1 MACAPVKSS
10 PSTVMI
16 CCFPNCRCA
25 YRQGKQSPLVATD
38 CGNRPTAEP
47 LLAPGTAVQLWFT
60 PVRRPQGTH
69 AGKPHDG
76 GGITLLIPPSP
87 SDHRSAQSQ
96 PPPLSSYLARDML
109 SNGLSLPALM
119 RLMGHSKI
127 QTTMLYVQLTPE
139 EVYQQYARAVAQ
151 QIRRV
156 PSVQP

>member
-1 MACAPVKSS
+1 MMHSRH
-10 PSTVMI
+10 T
-16 CCFPNCRCA
+16 F
-25 YRQGKQSPLVATD
+25 
-38 CGNRPTAEP
+38 
-47 LLAPGTAVQLWFT
+47 
-60 PVRRPQGTH
+60 
-69 AGKPHDG
+69 
-76 GGITLLIPPSP
+76 
-87 SDHRSAQSQ
+87 
-96 PPPLSSYLARDML
+96 ARDML